1 MLLCKNLE
9 QSFESVVA
17 IEPKFVTT
25 ETDPNALKITTASD
39 IISLLNVN
47 MKTDFGIRRCVS
59 VFHSYLLKK
68 LWIS

>member
-25 ETDPNALKITTASD
+25 ETDPNALKLRQQAI
-39 IISLLNVN
+39 L
-47 MKTDFGIRRCVS
+47 
-59 VFHSYLLKK
+59 FHY
-68 LWIS
+68 